1 MAKLTPDKL
10 KEFIKN
16 TAEEYKK
23 DVEWDETKAIPTSMS
38 IASKSA
44 KYINIWQNMK
54 TLLITQI
61 EPEYNKLFNIRYSFY
76 KESDIKYSSTEIK
89 DILNRDESLSELR
102 QTRELLLSFLEM
114 LEKYIKNIEGIRFD
128 IKCYT
133 ELLKITNGVL

>member
-1 MAKLTPDKL
+1 MVKLTPDKL

-38 IASKSA
+38 IASKTA

-61 EPEYNKLFNIRYSFY
+61 EPEYNKLYNVRLHFY
-76 KESDIKYSSTEIK
+76 KESDIKYTSSEIK
-89 DILNRDESLSELR
+89 DILIRDESLSELR

-114 LEKYIKNIEGIRFD
+114 LEKYIKNIEGMRFD
-128 IKCYT
+128 IKAYT
-133 ELLKITNGVL
+133 ELMKLMNGVI